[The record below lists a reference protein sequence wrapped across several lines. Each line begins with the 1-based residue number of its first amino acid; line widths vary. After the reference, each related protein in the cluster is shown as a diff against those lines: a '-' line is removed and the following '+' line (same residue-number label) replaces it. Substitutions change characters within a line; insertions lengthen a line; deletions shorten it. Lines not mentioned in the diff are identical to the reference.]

1 MVRGIESLGPWE
13 CSGENLHPAERLN
26 TRVLRVKT
34 GTGNLTAY
42 SPLKKSEARA
52 VCVTDI
58 SPSHEHTGAQHEES
72 ELWQGSAPSLSP
84 FPTTELEMV
93 LSSVMRL
100 RSPKGAHAKPDRN
113 PAGSPATVCS
123 VHGTDG
129 RLGGGDTHGSNH
141 GDRVVRGWERALE
154 STFLT
159 SKGYPSGV
167 TGMFW
172 S

>member
-34 GTGNLTAY
+34 GTGNLWAY

-58 SPSHEHTGAQHEES
+58 PPSREHTGAQHEES

-84 FPTTELEMV
+84 FPTTKLEMV

-100 RSPKGAHAKPDRN
+100 QFQRGLTPNATEIQQAHLPRSALSVAQT
-113 PAGSPATVCS
+113 AGSEEVTRMDQIMETGLSGA
-123 VHGTDG
+123 G
-129 RLGGGDTHGSNH
+129 RGH
-141 GDRVVRGWERALE
+141 
-154 STFLT
+154 
-159 SKGYPSGV
+159 
-167 TGMFW
+167 
-172 S
+172 